1 MEFIK
6 SNIKTSVEILDDFIP
21 IVIISKVA
29 LSKMQLYVENCQNE
43 IGWLGVVTKT
53 NDSLF
58 IVEDVYLFKQNV
70 HMATTEITPEGLSE
84 FAEDLLSQPDGIDVW
99 NNIRLWGHSHV
110 NMSTSPSKQDNDQ
123 MLTFAQ
129 GGHPW
134 FLRIIANKKGNISID
149 LYDYSQ
155 GIIYKNLNWWV
166 ELTEEEKLIDK
177 QIAILQAKAA
187 AIKNK
192 VLDFYKEP
200 IIEEIKNKVSSIR
213 TYRHV
218 NTSNSIQTTN
228 LFDLYDWYN
237 EQDDGS
243 IKTIADV
250 YAIFDDAAL
259 LEIAQ
264 CKTFVEAKQVLA
276 IYGYEYDYNETQLI
290 WKTAKDNYG
299 SKVGY

>member
-6 SNIKTSVEILDDFIP
+6 SNIKTSVEVLDDFIP

-84 FAEDLLSQPDGIDVW
+84 FAEDLLSQPDGIDIW

-213 TYRHV
+213 TYGHV
-218 NTSNSIQTTN
+218 HTSNSIQTTN
-228 LFDLYDWYN
+228 LFDLSDWYN

-250 YAIFDDAAL
+250 YAIFDDTAL

-276 IYGYEYDYNETQLI
+276 IYGYEYDYNEIQLI

>member
-6 SNIKTSVEILDDFIP
+6 SNIKTSVEVLDDFTP

-84 FAEDLLSQPDGIDVW
+84 FAEDLLSQPDGIDIW

-134 FLRIIANKKGNISID
+134 FLRIIANKKGDISID

-155 GIIYKNLNWWV
+155 GITYKNLNWWV
-166 ELTEEEKLIDK
+166 ELTDEEKLIDK
-177 QIAILQAKAA
+177 QITILQAKAT

-213 TYRHV
+213 TYGHV
-218 NTSNSIQTTN
+218 YTSNYTQTTD
-228 LFDLYDWYN
+228 LFDLSNWYN

-250 YAIFDDAAL
+250 YALFDNTTL

-264 CKTFVEAKQVLA
+264 CKTYIEAKQVLA
-276 IYGYEYDYNETQLI
+276 LYGYEYDYNETQLI